1 MNPVDDRRSEPRR
14 PANAR
19 GVVVAPGLEL
29 PCLITDVSG
38 GGMRLRLDRNLAL
51 PPSVLVVDV
60 AAATA
65 AEVEVA
71 WRKGQEAGVKRR
83 GAPSSL
89 RGLTPSRLAAARE
102 AWLRAGGR

>member
-1 MNPVDDRRSEPRR
+1 MNPVDDRRGELRR

-29 PCLITDVSG
+29 ACAIADVSG

-51 PPSVLVVDV
+51 PSPVLVVDV

-65 AEVEVA
+65 QEVDVA
-71 WRKGQEAGVKRR
+71 WRKGQEVGVKRR
-83 GAPSSL
+83 GAPGSL
-89 RGLTPSRLAAARE
+89 RGLTPSRLTAARE